1 MKVLNRICGGV
12 VRSSTLLE
20 LGAPPGG
27 PHPGPSRLDLLQL
40 GERSRLRGLAPEG
53 ASKGRREGG
62 PSPGL
67 PGKKT
72 FFQRKRL

>member
-12 VRSSTLLE
+12 VRSCTLLE

-40 GERSRLRGLAPEG
+40 GEGSRLSGLAPQG

-62 PSPGL
+62 LPPGQ

-72 FFQRKRL
+72 FFQRKLL